1 MYIDHGYK
9 FSRNTNNVN
18 VSWIQEEP
26 ANVDGVFK
34 QDVPQYL
41 YNTAY
46 SLNKTIG

>member
-9 FSRNTNNVN
+9 FSRNTNNTL

-34 QDVPQYL
+34 QDTPQYL

-46 SLNKTIG
+46 SLTKTIG